1 MVWQINHIKVNKGL
15 LLFYSANE
23 KGNESDIREDN
34 GTQDRKKDRRKQQQ
48 VMVHKYKGIIEIKV
62 ENFWLIRRGGEGV
75 KE

>member
-23 KGNESDIREDN
+23 KGNKSDIREDN

>member
-23 KGNESDIREDN
+23 KGNKSDIREDN

-48 VMVHKYKGIIEIKV
+48 VMVHKYKGQV
-62 ENFWLIRRGGEGV
+62 
-75 KE
+75 